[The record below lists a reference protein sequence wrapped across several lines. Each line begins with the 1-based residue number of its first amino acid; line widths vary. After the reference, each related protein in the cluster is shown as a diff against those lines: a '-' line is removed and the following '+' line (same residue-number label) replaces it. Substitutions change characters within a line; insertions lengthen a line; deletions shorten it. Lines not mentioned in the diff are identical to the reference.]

1 MSISLW
7 QADEQTLPVRE
18 VDFLVVGAGLVGCA
32 VAHYA
37 TQTGCEVV
45 ITEKQD
51 VAMGASGRNAGFMI
65 TGLDTYYHRAAAEY
79 GTETAREMWQ
89 LSRETIGFWREIAY
103 KHAVRLEN
111 TGSLL
116 LAESAREARDLE
128 KAARALDAAGID
140 AIYHDS
146 DPLGR
151 GYHAAIEQPG
161 DAAVQPYH
169 LTQAVLKDS
178 GAELVAN
185 NEVYRMEQTAPD
197 CVRVYTRRYIF
208 EARYVV
214 LCTNAYSPLIEPF
227 FYDKIIPTRAQCL
240 ATEPLDEPVIS
251 TCGYS
256 NYGYMYYRMTFDG
269 RFLIGGGRHKH
280 VALEND
286 TSEDRINAPVQQE
299 LERYMQR
306 YFPDVTVPVA
316 RRWSGIMGFSVDG
329 LPIVGTLPDKSRVG
343 YAVGFNGHGL
353 ALGAGTAK
361 RAVEQ
366 VLNQQSAGAVD
377 VSRLGRIQV

>member
-32 VAHYA
+32 AAHA
-37 TQTGCEVV
+37 AAQAGHDV
-45 ITEKQD
+45 IITDKHD

-79 GTETAREMWQ
+79 GSDTAHEMWQ
-89 LSRETIGFWREIAY
+89 LSRETIAFWREIAM
-103 KHAVRLEN
+103 KHNVPLEN
-111 TGSLL
+111 TGSML
-116 LAESAREARDLE
+116 LAESPREARDLE
-128 KAARALDAAGID
+128 TAARALDAAGID
-140 AIYHDS
+140 AIYHAS

-161 DAAVQPYH
+161 DAAVQPYQ
-169 LTQAVLKDS
+169 LTQAVLNDS
-178 GAELVAN
+178 GAELIAN
-185 NEVYRMEQTAPD
+185 NELYRMEQTAPE
-197 CVRVYTRRYIF
+197 CVRVYTQRYIF
-208 EARYVV
+208 EARYVM
-214 LCTNAYSPLIEPF
+214 LCTNAYSPQIDPY

-240 ATEPLDEPVIS
+240 ATEPLSEPVLS

-306 YFPDVTVPVA
+306 YFPDVTAPVA

-329 LPIVGTLPDKSRVG
+329 LPLVGTLPGNERVG
-343 YAVGFNGHGL
+343 FAVGFNGHGL
-353 ALGAGTAK
+353 ALGAETAR
-361 RAVEQ
+361 RAVEHL
-366 VLNQQSAGAVD
+366 LNGGSAGAVD
-377 VSRLGRIQV
+377 IKRLDSVRI